1 MNVQTSLRHYF
12 DNTRLIAE
20 LCERG
25 GWPDTC
31 ALELELER
39 VAEGADGVEVDCRI
53 RFEEILMLGC
63 GGVGRRIPREGRFRL
78 RLSSGGQ
85 VEDARLR

>member
-1 MNVQTSLRHYF
+1 MEIQESLRSYF
-12 DNTRLIAE
+12 DNTRLIAA

-25 GWPDTC
+25 GWPDTR
-31 ALELELER
+31 ELDLDVER
-39 VAEGADGVEVDCRI
+39 VAETADGVEVDCRI

-78 RLSSGGQ
+78 RLSPEGQ
-85 VEDARLR
+85 VEDACLR